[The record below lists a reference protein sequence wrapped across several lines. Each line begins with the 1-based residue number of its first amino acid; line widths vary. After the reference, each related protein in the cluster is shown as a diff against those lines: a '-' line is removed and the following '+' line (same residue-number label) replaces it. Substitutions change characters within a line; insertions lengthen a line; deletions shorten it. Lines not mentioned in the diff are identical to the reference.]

1 MSLVD
6 RCTTHKH
13 RCFMSTWYLVTIQK
27 LLNDNISIPMC
38 FISYQ
43 RMYIF
48 LLLLMTNNISKPLFV
63 LKTTNAVW
71 LFYTKNV
78 VVKKTTG
85 WNLYTSNTSNWSTIY
100 FLFVT
105 RKISDVYTKTRIV
118 WNYYMIHIIGK
129 WTMIFMQRNN
139 KHTHI
144 FYM

>member
-13 RCFMSTWYLVTIQK
+13 RCFMSTWFLVTIQK

-100 FLFVT
+100 SLFVT
-105 RKISDVYTKTRIV
+105 RKIVWRIHKNEDCV
-118 WNYYMIHIIGK
+118 KLLHDSHNWQM
-129 WTMIFMQRNN
+129 NN
-139 KHTHI
+139 DLYAEK
-144 FYM
+144 